1 MSTTGAGPVLAAA
14 PAPVVG
20 TPILASHGK
29 VTADFPSLPTGF
41 PTHLSA
47 ELAWAGS
54 DFSKASDHIL
64 VLSNI
69 HHAEIKAA
77 LESYKSKPLGQ
88 DGDLV
93 EPANFPLPTLGPK
106 LKELS
111 SDVHSGRGFCVIRG
125 INPASYSVED
135 LTLAYLGVQSY
146 IAEQRGRQDKR
157 GNMLVHIVADNSTKQ
172 AADHHRHSTK
182 AITFHNEEAGDVVSW
197 LTRSTAAAGGKCIIA
212 SAYTV
217 YNVLAATRPDVIR
230 TLARSDWPFAM
241 PRFQCRPVIF
251 YQDSRLIMN
260 FGRAALLGSEAH
272 PRAQH
277 LPSLTPRQVEAL
289 DAIEAIARATQLEIQ
304 TRAGDMHFIN
314 NLAVLH
320 RREGFANGQAPTEK
334 RHLVRM
340 RLRSAELGWRI
351 PRELEGE
358 WDSAFKKHGV
368 KHWHVEPMPIYFFPM
383 RTQPN

>member
-1 MSTTGAGPVLAAA
+1 MSTVAT
-14 PAPVVG
+14 APVVG
-20 TPILASHGK
+20 TPNLALCAKTNTDAPALPAG
-29 VTADFPSLPTGF
+29 FPSHLP
-41 PTHLSA
+41 HK
-47 ELAWAGS
+47 LAWTGS
-54 DFSKASDHIL
+54 DFKDSSDHIL
-64 VLSNI
+64 VLNDV
-69 HHAEIKAA
+69 HVAEIKSA
-77 LESYKSKPLGQ
+77 LESYKCKSALGQ

-93 EPANFPLPTLGPK
+93 DAANFPLPTLGPK
-106 LKELS
+106 LRELS
-111 SDVHSGRGFCVIRG
+111 DDVHNGRGFCVIRG
-125 INPASYSVED
+125 INPASFSVED

-172 AADHHRHSTK
+172 AANHHRHSTK

-230 TLARSDWPFAM
+230 ILARSDWPFAL

-251 YQDSRLIMN
+251 YRDSKLMIN

-277 LPSLTPRQVEAL
+277 LPSLSARQIDAL
-289 DAIEAIARATQLEIQ
+289 DAIEAIAQATQLEIQ
-304 TRAGDMHFIN
+304 TQAGDMHFIN
-314 NLAVLH
+314 NLAILH
-320 RREGFANGQAPTEK
+320 RREGFSNGQAPTEK

-340 RLRSAELGWRI
+340 RLRSTEKGWSI
-351 PRELEGE
+351 PRELATE
-358 WDSAFKKHGV
+358 WDAAFKKHGV
-368 KHWHVEPMPIYFFPM
+368 KHWHVEPMPSYFFPM
-383 RTQPN
+383 RYQPN